1 MNSRSLE
8 RPAKTIASQRTQR
21 WFHPAARECVRV
33 VLVGAMAAFG
43 AISCKKAQ
51 GPMTLPPPVVE
62 VMELVATNV
71 ARSAELIGQLDS
83 PQNVEIRARVEG
95 FVEKMLFVEGTS
107 VNEGDILFELD
118 KKPFQEALA
127 AANGALSESK
137 AALNKY
143 EKDVARLQPL
153 AEKRAIP
160 QQDLDNAKASV
171 EVGRANLLSAQ
182 ARVESALL
190 NLGYCDVKAPIRGLI
205 GAKQVSVGELVG
217 RGQATLMATIST
229 LDPIWFYASVSEV
242 EYIRAEATTRAT
254 GRKLEDLE
262 VTLILADGTEHP
274 SKGRF
279 VFMDRA
285 VDTKTGTLRIRAEFP
300 NAEKI
305 LKPGMFGRVRVNLG
319 PRSGVIVVPERAVAE
334 LQGRS
339 FVWVVGADQKVSQR
353 GVKLGEANPMGTL
366 IEEGLK
372 PGERVVVEG
381 HQKVREG
388 GVVQPMTRAQLAAV
402 KASAAAAQAGHGTGA
417 EGAAGKPAN
426 H

>member
-1 MNSRSLE
+1 MKEPLKRSL
-8 RPAKTIASQRTQR
+8 
-21 WFHPAARECVRV
+21 WW
-33 VLVGAMAAFG
+33 FG
-43 AISCKKAQ
+43 AGLGGFLRWSLLGVVASVGWVSCKKPQ
-51 GPMTLPPPVVE
+51 GPMQLPPPVVE
-62 VMELVATNV
+62 VVELVATNV

-95 FVEKMLFVEGTS
+95 FVEKMLFVEGTT
-107 VNEGDILFELD
+107 VKEGDVLFELD
-118 KKPFQEALA
+118 KKPFLEALA
-127 AANGALSESK
+127 AANGSLAESK

-190 NLGYCDVKAPIRGLI
+190 NLGYCEVKAPISGLI

-217 RGQATLMATIST
+217 RGQPTLMATIST
-229 LDPIWFYASVSEV
+229 QDPIWFYASVSEV
-242 EYIRAEATTRAT
+242 EYIRAENVTRAT
-254 GRKLEDLE
+254 GKKVADLP
-262 VTLILADGTEHP
+262 VTLMLADGKEHP

-285 VDTKTGTLRIRAEFP
+285 VDTKTGTLRVRAEFS
-300 NAEKI
+300 NSEKI
-305 LKPGMFGRVRVNLG
+305 LKPGMFGRARVDLG
-319 PRSGVIVVPERAVAE
+319 PRSEVIVLPERAVSE

-339 FVWVVGADQKVSQR
+339 FVWVVGSDNKVTQR
-353 GVKLGEANPMGTL
+353 AVKVGESFPVGTL

-372 PGERVVVEG
+372 PGERVIVEG

-388 GVVQPMTRAQLAAV
+388 AVVQPMTGGQLAAA
-402 KASAAAAQAGHGTGA
+402 KASAAAAHASGGD
-417 EGAAGKPAN
+417 GAAGQSVK